1 MFCFRHFHLTKGLKR
16 ITVYPKMTIL
26 LELFNYL
33 TLSRILDTD
42 LSTDWSIVAFR
53 YFYMIKLFYSNESQV
68 CILRPFIY
76 VVVVQLNKCIF
87 MIYLMVYDN

>member
-1 MFCFRHFHLTKGLKR
+1 M
-16 ITVYPKMTIL
+16 YPKMIVL
-26 LELFNYL
+26 LELFNYW

-42 LSTDWSIVAFR
+42 RSIVAFR

-76 VVVVQLNKCIF
+76 VVVAK
-87 MIYLMVYDN
+87 